1 MGIVLKQ
8 SFKNTLIIYLGFLIG
23 GLNTI
28 FFYPNILGDT
38 FQGIITV
45 LLAYSNLIMP
55 IMAMGVHYT
64 IIKFFSVYQ
73 TKEEK
78 DKFLSLA
85 IFLPLLIALP
95 IGFLWNSIQEFIIN
109 HLVDEKNKGIYN
121 YTNVIY
127 IVAICCAYF
136 EVFYAWAK
144 VQLKTV
150 LGNFL
155 KEFYN
160 RAAILILLVAVY
172 LGWITKTEFAFYLTG
187 FYIVRTIIMMVYAF
201 SVYFPK
207 LNFKLPKN
215 YKEIVLFSSFII
227 LAGSAGALILDID
240 KVMVIGKET
249 FKAAAYYTVA
259 VFIGSFIEA
268 PSRAMNQILQPLT
281 SKSLNENDDKEV
293 ESLYKKSSINLLVV
307 GGLFFL
313 LINCNVVELFKI
325 MPPGYEQGVFA
336 VLLISIAKLYNMI
349 LGNNGSILANSKF
362 YKITLPIGLGSALVV
377 YLLNVLF
384 YHKIDMST
392 DGLALASLLTIII
405 FNSFKLIFVHYK
417 LKMNPFTNKTG
428 IAFLLIIVLF
438 FVFYFWDFSIPEI
451 HLSIYSKKLPL
462 HPIFN
467 IILKTLLIVPVY
479 LFLMV
484 KFQVSDQINALVNR
498 FVKR

>member
-8 SFKNTLIIYLGFLIG
+8 SFKNTLIIYSGFLIG

-28 FFYPNILGDT
+28 VFFPNIIGAD

-55 IMAMGVHYT
+55 IMALGVHYT
-64 IIKFFSVYQ
+64 IIKFFSLYK

-85 IFLPLLIALP
+85 IILPLIMALP
-95 IGFLWNSIQEFIIN
+95 IGFLWNLIQDFIITR
-109 HLVDEKNKGIYN
+109 LVDEKNNTIGN
-121 YTNVIY
+121 YTSVIY

-160 RAAILILLVAVY
+160 RAAILILLIAVSFN
-172 LGWITKTEFAFYLTG
+172 LITKLNFAFYLTG
-187 FYIVRTIIMMVYAF
+187 FYVIRTLIMMCYAF
-201 SVYFPK
+201 SIYFPK
-207 LNFKLPKN
+207 LNFALPHN
-215 YKEIVLFSSFII
+215 YREILTFSAFII

-240 KVMVIGKET
+240 KVMVISKET

-281 SKSLNENDDKEV
+281 SKSLNDNDTKEV

-313 LINCNVVELFKI
+313 LINCNVVELFRV
-325 MPPGYEQGVFA
+325 MPKGYEQGVFA
-336 VLLISIAKLYNMI
+336 VLLISSAKMYNMF

-362 YKITLPIGLGSALVV
+362 YKITLPIGVGSALLV
-377 YLLNVLF
+377 YFLNVLF
-384 YHKIDMST
+384 YHKINMDT
-392 DGLALASLLTIII
+392 NGLAIATLLTIFI
-405 FNSFKLIFVHYK
+405 FNTFKLWFVNNK

-428 IAFLLIIVLF
+428 LILLIIISLF
-438 FVFYFWDFSIPEI
+438 FLFYFWNFSLPEMYIRKVPI
-451 HLSIYSKKLPL
+451 HPL
-462 HPIFN
+462 LN
-467 IILKTLLIVPVY
+467 IILKSILISTVY
-479 LFLMV
+479 LFLIV
-484 KFQVSDQINALVNR
+484 KLKISKQINSLVAK
-498 FVKR
+498 FIK

>member
-8 SFKNTLIIYLGFLIG
+8 SFKNTLIIYSGFLIG

-28 FFYPNILGDT
+28 VFFPNIIGAD

-55 IMAMGVHYT
+55 IMALGVHYT
-64 IIKFFSVYQ
+64 IIKFFSLYK
-73 TKEEK
+73 TKQEK

-85 IFLPLLIALP
+85 IILPLIIALP
-95 IGFLWNSIQEFIIN
+95 IGFLWNLIQDFIITR
-109 HLVDEKNKGIYN
+109 LVDEKNNTIGN
-121 YTNVIY
+121 YTSVIY

-160 RAAILILLVAVY
+160 RAAILILLIAVSFN
-172 LGWITKTEFAFYLTG
+172 LITKLDFAFYLTG
-187 FYIVRTIIMMVYAF
+187 FYVIRTLIMMCYAF
-201 SVYFPK
+201 SIYFPK
-207 LNFKLPKN
+207 LNFALPHN
-215 YKEIVLFSSFII
+215 YREILTFSAFII

-240 KVMVIGKET
+240 KVMVISKET

-281 SKSLNENDDKEV
+281 SKSLNDNDTKEV

-313 LINCNVVELFKI
+313 LINCNVVELFRV
-325 MPPGYEQGVFA
+325 MPKGYEQGVFA
-336 VLLISIAKLYNMI
+336 VLLISSAKMYNMF

-362 YKITLPIGLGSALVV
+362 YKITLPIGVGSALLV
-377 YLLNVLF
+377 YFLNVLF
-384 YHKIDMST
+384 YHKINMDT
-392 DGLALASLLTIII
+392 DGLAIATLLTIFI
-405 FNSFKLIFVHYK
+405 FNTFKLWFVNRK

-428 IAFLLIIVLF
+428 LILLIIISLF
-438 FVFYFWDFSIPEI
+438 FLFYFWNFSLPEMYIRKVPI
-451 HLSIYSKKLPL
+451 HPL
-462 HPIFN
+462 LN
-467 IILKTLLIVPVY
+467 IILKSILMSTVY
-479 LFLMV
+479 LFLIV
-484 KFQVSDQINALVNR
+484 KLKISKQINSLVAR
-498 FVKR
+498 FIK

>member
-55 IMAMGVHYT
+55 IMALGVHYT
-64 IIKFFSVYQ
+64 IIKFFSIYK

-85 IFLPLLIALP
+85 IFLPLIIALP
-95 IGFLWNSIQEFIIN
+95 IGFLWNVIQDFIVS
-109 HLVDEKNKGIYN
+109 HLVSEQNNGIKN
-121 YTNVIY
+121 YTSIIY

-160 RAAILILLVAVY
+160 RAAILILLVLVY
-172 LGWITKTEFAFYLTG
+172 FKLITKSEFAFYLAG
-187 FYIVRTIIMMVYAF
+187 FYVCRTLIMMFYAF
-201 SVYFPK
+201 SIYFPK
-207 LNFKLPKN
+207 VSFKLPKN
-215 YKEIVLFSSFII
+215 YKEIVLFSAFII

-240 KVMVIGKET
+240 KVMVISKET

-281 SKSLNENDDKEV
+281 SKSLNDNDEKEV

-313 LINCNVVELFKI
+313 LINCNVAELFKV
-325 MPPGYEQGVFA
+325 MPKGYEQGVFA
-336 VLLISIAKLYNMI
+336 VLLISIAKMYNMI

-362 YKITLPIGLGSALVV
+362 YKITLPIGIGSALLV
-377 YLLNVLF
+377 YFLNVLF
-384 YHKIDMST
+384 YHEINMST
-392 DGLALASLLTIII
+392 DGLALATLLTIFII
-405 FNSFKLIFVHYK
+405 NTFKLFFVYQK
-417 LKMNPFTNKTG
+417 LKMNPFTGKTG
-428 IAFLLIIVLF
+428 VGFLLIIVLF
-438 FVFYFWDFSIPEI
+438 FMFYFWDFSLPEMYIRNFPI
-451 HLSIYSKKLPL
+451 HPVL
-462 HPIFN
+462 N
-467 IILKTLLIVPVY
+467 IILKSILITPLY
-479 LFLMV
+479 LFLVV
-484 KFQVSDQINALVNR
+484 KFKISDQMNALVSK
-498 FVKR
+498 VMKR